1 MSDLCLFHIFTIK
14 YFRIQISKR
23 ELDEAIAKEKAMMNW
38 QLAHV
43 GSDSESGSDSDLDDD
58 IDITKLVSYK

>member
-1 MSDLCLFHIFTIK
+1 MPYCL
-14 YFRIQISKR
+14 IQISKR

-58 IDITKLVSYK
+58 IDITKLVS